1 MSRFVEDAVA
11 RAGLMPLLD
20 ARRAGDL
27 DAVRASMSSWRSAD
41 LLVLGA
47 IADLVRVAENGDEVR
62 IHEDGGADVVWVEP
76 RGTDLEMLRE
86 VAVSRIAAAKGARV
100 GVDWTNRGLEIAQ
113 VALGFGA
120 SDLRGPL
127 TKKSGLPIYDDETKK
142 VKDEGMTSVRELMQR
157 EIRLLVKYA
166 GRAAVFVGESRKR
179 ADVVRSV
186 DSSTEVAGA

>member
-1 MSRFVEDAVA
+1 VSRFVEDAVA